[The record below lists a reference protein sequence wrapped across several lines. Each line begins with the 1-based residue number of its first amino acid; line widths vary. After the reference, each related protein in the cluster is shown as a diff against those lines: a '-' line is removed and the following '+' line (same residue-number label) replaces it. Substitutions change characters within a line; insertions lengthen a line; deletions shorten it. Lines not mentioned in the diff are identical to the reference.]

1 MSASTA
7 AYTIPAEPGRYGAL
21 MLAVLMH
28 LALMFFFWFGIRWQN
43 NEPVTVEAE
52 VWDVKIREAAPKVV
66 QPPPVEVKPEPRPV
80 PKQEIK
86 PEPTPEPK
94 AEVKPDLV
102 LERELKKKEQKKQ
115 EKLALEEKKKKEE
128 KEKLARLEEEKRLDQ
143 LKQDKADKAKKDKE
157 LAKEKAKR
165 EKEEQIKIDKL
176 RADQMA
182 RITSGNGPASA
193 TGEAARSTGPRG
205 DPNYAQAIR
214 AKIKSSLNFGGDA
227 INSNPKV
234 VFKVDLLP
242 SGEVLNVKLLKSSG
256 IPAFDE
262 AVEKAINKASPL
274 PKKKDGSV
282 DREIEVTYNLKE

>member
-7 AYTIPAEPGRYGAL
+7 AYTIPAEPGRIGAVT
-21 MLAVLMH
+21 LALLMH
-28 LALMFFFWFGIRWQN
+28 LALMAFFWVGIRWQN
-43 NEPVTVEAE
+43 DAPVTVEAE
-52 VWDVKIREAAPKVV
+52 VWDVNIREAAPKVA
-66 QPPPVEVKPEPRPV
+66 PPPPPKPEPETKPEIK
-80 PKQEIK
+80 PEIK

-94 AEVKPDLV
+94 TEAKPDLV
-102 LERELKKKEQKKQ
+102 LERELKKKEQKK
-115 EKLALEEKKKKEE
+115 LALEEKKKKEE
-128 KEKLARLEEEKRLDQ
+128 KEQLAKLEEEKRLEQ
-143 LKQDKADKAKKDKE
+143 LKQEKADKADKAKKDKE
-157 LAKEKAKR
+157 LAKEKARR
-165 EKEEQIKIDKL
+165 EKEEQQKIDKL
-176 RADQMA
+176 RQEQMA
-182 RITSGNGPASA
+182 RITGSGTPSA

-214 AKIKSSLNFGGDA
+214 AKIRSSLNFGGDA

-234 VFKVDLLP
+234 IFKVDLLP

-256 IPAFDE
+256 VPAFDD

>member
-21 MLAVLMH
+21 TLAVLMH

-52 VWDVKIREAAPKVV
+52 VWDVKIREAAPKAV
-66 QPPPVEVKPEPRPV
+66 QPPPVEVKPEPKP
-80 PKQEIK
+80 EIK

-157 LAKEKAKR
+157 LAKEKSRR
-165 EKEEQIKIDKL
+165 EKEEQNRIDKL
-176 RADQMA
+176 RAEQMA
-182 RITSGNGPASA
+182 RITGNGAPSA
-193 TGEAARSTGPRG
+193 NGEAARQTGPRG
-205 DPNYAQAIR
+205 DPGYVGAIK
-214 AKIKSSLNFGGDA
+214 AKIKSNLIFGGDTGD
-227 INSNPKV
+227 PKV
-234 VFKVDLLP
+234 VFKIDQLP
-242 SGEVLNVKLLKSSG
+242 SGEILGVKLLKSSG
-256 IPAFDE
+256 VPAFDD
-262 AVEKAINKASPL
+262 AVENAIRKSSPL
-274 PKKKDGSV
+274 PKKKDGSFE
-282 DREIEVTYNLKE
+282 REIEVSVKLKE